1 MAMQRQTFVMITLIG
16 MATQIISA
24 QTRDQG
30 PWWPHPLWGA
40 EDQAGSSNW
49 VTPEKVLEA
58 ATLVQTGK
66 IYELGNIYDRDMP
79 MVGNRSFNLLIP
91 SFPTYPPSGA
101 DSVVFN
107 DEFLATQIGQVGT
120 QFDGPGHVGKR
131 MKMADGTTTEVFYNG
146 YTTAEMKDPYGLKK
160 LGIENVKPYV
170 TRGILID
177 IAGAKNMET
186 VPDQYRVTMDD
197 VKNALAKQGMTES
210 DIHPGDA
217 LLFNFGWWK
226 NWPKPISLEK
236 PPYISHEVTEW
247 IIARKPSMVGSDSTL
262 DGPGANVHLEIT
274 LQNGIWNLEWM
285 RFEGLAEDNLYQFMF
300 IFTPLRIK
308 GATGSPGRPIA
319 VG

>member
-1 MAMQRQTFVMITLIG
+1 MKSKAAFYAMMI
-16 MATQIISA
+16 AVISFDAIQA

-30 PWWPHPLWGA
+30 PWWPHPIWGA
-40 EDQAGSSNW
+40 EDQAGASNW
-49 VTPEKVLEA
+49 ITAEKVLEA
-58 ATLVQTGK
+58 VALVTTGK
-66 IYELGNIYDRDMP
+66 IYELGNVYERDMP
-79 MVGNRSFNLLIP
+79 FVGNRSFNLLIP
-91 SFPTYPPSGA
+91 SFPTYPPSGK
-101 DSVVFN
+101 DRVVYN

-120 QFDGPGHVGKR
+120 QFDGPGHVGKQ
-131 MKMADGTTTEVFYNG
+131 MEMADGSTTEVFYNG

-177 IAGAKNMET
+177 VAAAKNL
-186 VPDQYRVTMDD
+186 DQLPGQYQVTMED
-197 VKNALAKQGMTES
+197 VRNTLSQQGMTEE

-217 LLFNFGWWK
+217 LLFNFGWWR

-247 IIARKPSMVGSDSTL
+247 IIARNPSMVGSDCTL
-262 DGPGANVHLEIT
+262 DGPGANVHLEVT

-285 RFEGLAEDNLYQFMF
+285 RFDDISADKLYRFMF